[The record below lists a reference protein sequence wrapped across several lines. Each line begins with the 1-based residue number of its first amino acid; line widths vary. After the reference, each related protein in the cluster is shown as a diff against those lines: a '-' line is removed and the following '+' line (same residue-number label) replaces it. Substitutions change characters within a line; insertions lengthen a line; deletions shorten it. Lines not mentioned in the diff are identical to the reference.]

1 MLDEF
6 VHLFGFIVAMA
17 AAFVSVLLAA
27 LLVLTAARKLS
38 HRDDIVASYA
48 RVGVPEARLN
58 QLAMILLLGAAGLI
72 VGIAWAPAGVAAAI
86 GLVAYFVAAVSAHI
100 RADDASR
107 LPTPLAFEALA
118 VAALALRLPTL

>member
-1 MLDEF
+1 
-6 VHLFGFIVAMA
+6 LFRFIVDMVAGI
-17 AAFVSVLLAA
+17 VSVLLAA

-38 HRDDIVASYA
+38 HREDVVASYA

-72 VGIAWAPAGVAAAI
+72 IGIAWAPVGVAAAA
-86 GLVAYFVAAVSAHI
+86 GLVAYFVAAAWAHI
-100 RADDASR
+100 RAADARR

-118 VAALALRLPTL
+118 IAALALRLAA